1 LPSGNSG
8 ENAMNHS
15 PSRTILA
22 VKVAVFSIYGICS
35 RQRIVAS
42 AEFVVGRMPYEDRPI
57 QILLRE
63 ALCVLRGFA
72 FRFGRLSFT
81 GGQPRPS

>member
-8 ENAMNHS
+8 ENAMNHF
-15 PSRTILA
+15 PSRTIRA
-22 VKVAVFSIYGICS
+22 VKVAAFFINVICS
-35 RQRIVAS
+35 QWEIVAS

-63 ALCVLRGFA
+63 ALRVLRAFA
-72 FRFGRLSFT
+72 FRFDH
-81 GGQPRPS
+81 